1 MKIAGIVLIVLQ
13 LVAFIGGGGVPSMG
27 SAYDAGYLLG
37 FFLPGIIGVV
47 LLLKG
52 ISKENANKDE

>member
-13 LVAFIGGGGVPSMG
+13 LVSLISGGGLPSAN
-27 SAYDAGYLLG
+27 SAYDAGYILG